1 MNINR
6 SFSGLR
12 LLLFLILTSIAT
24 IHSLNITSV
33 PPDESNPRCSY
44 SSNQIPL
51 NIMSIADTVTVEF
64 TCEMAGG
71 NPLPNLTW
79 YKGATQELST
89 ATSPNKFIY
98 ELSAYDNGIPFTCE
112 ASGPALQEIRSCV
125 PGVTPLRV
133 RPSVEISS
141 SSSPVVE
148 NSSVIFTCEGSGLPY
163 ISQIYWS
170 YNGKPV
176 SNDSFPLSFKIVNN
190 ISDGFSSSS
199 KLHLFSLQLDNNNDL
214 VTCFVESPSFLSSQA
229 IVTVSVIRVGTQT
242 ATPTQQTLSLT
253 SVTNEQNM
261 SPSQVPRDIIVG
273 LSVSAVVIEILIIL
287 VIFTHRRYRHRFAVN
302 NQINFNPTRS
312 ETQSTTNWINE
323 THDYQDVPNE
333 TPDYQNVPNETH
345 DYQDVPNETPD
356 YQNVPNETPDYQN
369 VPSVYEQ
376 EPYMGLDVTSRQTGS
391 ENPGNSDYTT
401 PDVSPPRI

>member
-261 SPSQVPRDIIVG
+261 SPSQVPR
-273 LSVSAVVIEILIIL
+273 AVIDL
-287 VIFTHRRYRHRFAVN
+287 
-302 NQINFNPTRS
+302 
-312 ETQSTTNWINE
+312 QSTIRLTS
-323 THDYQDVPNE
+323 
-333 TPDYQNVPNETH
+333 TP
-345 DYQDVPNETPD
+345 PD
-356 YQNVPNETPDYQN
+356 RRHKA
-369 VPSVYEQ
+369 
-376 EPYMGLDVTSRQTGS
+376 LLTGS
-391 ENPGNSDYTT
+391 TKPMTT
-401 PDVSPPRI
+401 RMYRTKPLTTRMYRTKPMTTRMYRTKLLTTRMYRTKPLTTRMYRAFMNKSLIWG